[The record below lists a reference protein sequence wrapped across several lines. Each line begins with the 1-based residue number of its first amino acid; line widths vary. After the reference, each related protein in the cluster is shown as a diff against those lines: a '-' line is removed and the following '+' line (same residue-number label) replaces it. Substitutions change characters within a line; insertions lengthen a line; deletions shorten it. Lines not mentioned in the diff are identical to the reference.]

1 MKTVLLAANSAG
13 TRPLLKVFDVSGVLD
28 NMCCYLQVLDMLRE
42 PLNLRLAAIQ
52 DSQGSHEQFF
62 FVCEGPRVRF
72 FLHPGGLHNHHMLVD
87 DSSKR
92 ASS

>member
-1 MKTVLLAANSAG
+1 MQLSTRLVGRNKMKSL
-13 TRPLLKVFDVSGVLD
+13 DVSGVLD
-28 NMCCYLQVLDMLRE
+28 NMCCYLQVLKKLRGR
-42 PLNLRLAAIQ
+42 LYLRNAAIR
-52 DSQGSHEQFF
+52 DSHGSHEQFF